1 MSRDL
6 DLLMKKELDSLT
18 TSKDYSSDLLDI
30 KENLIYVYK
39 NINKLIIEIAEIKG
53 LIQGKL

>member
-39 NINKLIIEIAEIKG
+39 NINKLRIEIAEIKG